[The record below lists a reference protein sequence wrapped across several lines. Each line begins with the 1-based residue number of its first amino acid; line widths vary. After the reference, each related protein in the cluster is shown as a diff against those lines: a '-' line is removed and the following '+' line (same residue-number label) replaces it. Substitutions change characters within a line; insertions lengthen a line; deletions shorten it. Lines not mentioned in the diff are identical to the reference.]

1 MNPKIPG
8 MVYMRSLWEL
18 EPSTVHVSE
27 VCQPNFLSVKGVSN
41 IYVCKGV
48 TFLVLV
54 VGLGTV
60 ALRGERAVEFLAKT
74 MHLEI
79 LEGLL

>member
-1 MNPKIPG
+1 

-54 VGLGTV
+54 VGLDTV
-60 ALRGERAVEFLAKT
+60 AL
-74 MHLEI
+74 
-79 LEGLL
+79 